1 MPANLTPEYRNA
13 EANYRRASNPPER
26 LDCLKEMLR
35 TIPKHKGTDHLQAE
49 IKTRIKNLTEELAA
63 PKRGGRRGPSHV
75 VRPEGAAQIALLGP
89 PNSGKSAL
97 HAALTGSHAETGPYP
112 FTTRAPLPGMLPFED
127 IHLQLVDLPPI
138 SKQHPLPWI
147 VNALQPTDA
156 CLLVIDLENPDCLEL
171 VQELME
177 ILAERG
183 ITMTPQWKHGA
194 DHDEEIDPFGIVLP
208 TLVVATRADEIENI
222 EQEID
227 AFFELL
233 DLRFPALPVSNETRE
248 GLEASEGLEALG
260 RWLFERLEIV
270 RVYTKTPGKPPAHD
284 RPFTVRR
291 GGTVRDVARLVHKD
305 LSRDIRYARI
315 WGGETFSGQQVG
327 PDHVVADGDVV
338 EIHT

>member
-13 EANYRRASNPPER
+13 EANYRKASDPQER
-26 LDCLKEMLR
+26 LECLKEMLR
-35 TIPKHKGTDHLQAE
+35 TMPKHKGTDHLQAE
-49 IKTRIKNLTEELAA
+49 IKTRIKTLTEELAA
-63 PKRGGRRGPSHV
+63 PKRGGRRGPSYV

-97 HAALTGSHAETGPYP
+97 HAALTGSQADVGPYP
-112 FTTRAPLPGMLPFED
+112 FSTGAPLPGMIPFED

-156 CLLVIDLENPDCLEL
+156 CLLVVDLSKPDCVML
-171 VQELME
+171 VQELIE
-177 ILAERG
+177 VLEERG
-183 ITMTPQWKHGA
+183 ITLTPQWQRSEDA
-194 DHDEEIDPFGIVLP
+194 EDDAELDPFGIVLP
-208 TLVVATRADEIENI
+208 TLLVATHADAIEHI
-222 EQEID
+222 EQELA
-227 AFFELL
+227 AFLELL
-233 DLRFPALPVSNETRE
+233 ERRFPALTVSSETGA
-248 GLEASEGLEALG
+248 GLQALA

-270 RVYTKTPGKPPAHD
+270 RVYTKTPGKPPQHD
-284 RPFTVRR
+284 RPFTVRK

-305 LSRDIRYARI
+305 LGRDIRYARI